1 MFNRKIDDLHPLV
14 AARAKRFL
22 ADCAAAGLDV
32 LVTCTTRSNA
42 EQDALYKQGRTLP
55 GKIVTNSSGGNSFHN
70 WGLAFDVVPMRNGK
84 PVWETRLREDRLL
97 WQTVG
102 KIGVACGLEWGGN
115 WISFKD
121 YPHFQY
127 TKGHDI
133 LFFKN
138 GNHI

>member
-1 MFNRKIDDLHPLV
+1 MPSRKIDDLHPLV

-22 ADCAAAGLDV
+22 IDCTANGLDV
-32 LVTCTTRSNA
+32 LITCTTRTNQ
-42 EQDALYKQGRTLP
+42 EQDALYDQGRTLP
-55 GKIVTNSSGGNSFHN
+55 GKIVTNVSGGNSFHN

-84 PVWETRLREDRLL
+84 PVWGTSAKEDKAL
-97 WQTVG
+97 WQAVG
-102 KIGVACGLEWGGN
+102 KIGVDAGLEWGGN

-133 LFFKN
+133 SFFKN